1 MKGEKEKKL
10 DASSFTVNCER
21 LLYMK
26 SMNRAI
32 FREGH
37 LQPDAAP
44 GIILRDHPTG
54 KHALGLDI
62 KRDGWLYVPQGYN
75 AAKPLPFVLLLH
87 GAGGIAD
94 HGMNLLQAYADKYHL
109 ILLAPTS
116 RKGTWDLLL
125 ENQFGLD
132 LIFLN
137 TGLSH
142 TFRSYSIDPKH
153 LAIGGFS
160 DGASYALCLGLMNGG
175 LFTHIIAFS
184 PGFAYA
190 PAPQSRPD
198 IYISHGVHDRIL
210 PIERCGRKV
219 ATRLRNQGYNV
230 NFQAFDDE
238 HVIPDNIREEA
249 VKWFLYS

>member
-1 MKGEKEKKL
+1 MKP
-10 DASSFTVNCER
+10 TNH
-21 LLYMK
+21 
-26 SMNRAI
+26 AI
-32 FREGH
+32 FREGR
-37 LQPDAAP
+37 LQPNASP
-44 GIILRDHPTG
+44 GLILRDHPTG
-54 KHALGLDI
+54 KHALGLDT
-62 KRDGWLYVPQGYN
+62 KRDGWLYVPQGYT

-94 HGMNLLQAYADKYHL
+94 HGMNLLQAYADKNHL

-116 RKGTWDLLL
+116 REGTWDLIQ

-132 LIFLN
+132 LLFLN
-137 TGLSH
+137 IALSH
-142 TFRSYSIDPKH
+142 TFRSFSIDPTH

-160 DGASYALCLGLMNGG
+160 DGASYALCLGLINGG

-190 PAPQSRPD
+190 LAPQGRPA

-210 PIERCGRKV
+210 PIDRCGRKV
-219 ATRLRNQGYNV
+219 ATLLCDQGYNV
-230 NFQAFDDE
+230 NFQEFDDE

-249 VKWFLYS
+249 VTWFLYS